1 MMLRLRVG
9 LPDRPGSLGR
19 VSRALGALGADI
31 LAVTVLE
38 HTGGRVVDDFTVN
51 WPGYPGKDRLESA
64 MTTIGGVTVEGAW
77 PTTAAPDSCGD
88 LDVLGHVCRD
98 PSRAMV
104 TLLDAI
110 PGIFS
115 ADWAMLAD
123 LAATE
128 PGAAPVVTHSSWQ
141 APANPELPLLPAPRP
156 MSLHA
161 GPDVHIAAIPAG
173 AGSVLYLARSI
184 GPTFHRVELARLARL
199 VEIVLAIVGT
209 RVEPDAVVGEDRRRH
224 P

>member
-1 MMLRLRVG
+1 MMLRLRIG

-31 LAVTVLE
+31 LSVTVLD
-38 HTGGRVVDDFTVN
+38 HSGGRVVDDFTVN
-51 WPGYPGKDRLESA
+51 WPGYPGQERLESA
-64 MTTIGGVTVEGAW
+64 MTTIGGVTIDGAW
-77 PTTAAPDSCGD
+77 PTTAAPDSSGD
-88 LDVLGHVCRD
+88 LDVLGHVCRN
-98 PSRAMV
+98 PARAMI

-115 ADWAMLAD
+115 ADWAVLAD
-123 LAATE
+123 LRATE
-128 PGAAPVVTHSSWQ
+128 PGTAPVVRQSSWQ
-141 APANPELPLLPAPRP
+141 APADPQLPVLPTPRP
-156 MSLHA
+156 MSMDA

-173 AGSVLYLARSI
+173 EGTVLYLARSI

-209 RVEPDAVVGEDRRRH
+209 RVKPDAVAGDLRT
-224 P
+224 